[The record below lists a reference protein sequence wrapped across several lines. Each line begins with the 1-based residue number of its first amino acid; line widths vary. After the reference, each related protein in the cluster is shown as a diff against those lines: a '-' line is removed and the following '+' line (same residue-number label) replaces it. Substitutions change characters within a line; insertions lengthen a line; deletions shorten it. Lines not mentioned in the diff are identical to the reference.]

1 MHESG
6 PETLVAAARMAG
18 VGDERV
24 LAALRSVPRAL
35 FVPPSEIDRAYT
47 DAPLPIAHAQV
58 TTQPSLVAKM
68 VEALALTGSERVLE
82 IGTGYGWQTAL
93 LASLADFV
101 WSVERWPDLAEAARA
116 NLERYGARNAEI
128 ALGDGSRGLAEQAP
142 FEAVL
147 VSAAFPRVPPPLAE
161 QLAPG
166 GRLVQPIGRGG
177 NEDVVLFERRGDR
190 LDALKSLTAARFV
203 PLVGRH
209 GFPTS
214 SDAM

>member
-1 MHESG
+1 
-6 PETLVAAARMAG
+6 MAG
-18 VGDERV
+18 VVDARV
-24 LAALRSVPRAL
+24 LAALRDVPRAL
-35 FVPPSEIDRAYT
+35 FVPPSQLDRAYE

-93 LASLADFV
+93 LASLADLV

-116 NLERYGARNAEI
+116 NLERYGARNVEVS
-128 ALGDGSRGLAEQAP
+128 LGDGSQGLRGQRP
-142 FEAVL
+142 FDAIL
-147 VSAAFPRVPPPLAE
+147 VSAAFPRVPPPLVE

-177 NEDVVLFERRGDR
+177 DEDVVLFERRGDR
-190 LDALKSLTAARFV
+190 LEALRTLTLARFV

-209 GFPTS
+209 GFS
-214 SDAM
+214 GGR

>member
-1 MHESG
+1 M
-6 PETLVAAARMAG
+6 PENLVAAARMAG

-24 LAALRSVPRAL
+24 LEALRSIPRAL
-35 FVPPSEIDRAYT
+35 FVPPSQVDRAYE
-47 DAPLPIAHAQV
+47 DAPLPIAHSQV
-58 TTQPSLVAKM
+58 TTQPSLAAKM
-68 VEALALTGSERVLE
+68 VEALALSGSERVLE

-128 ALGDGSRGLAEQAP
+128 AVGDGSRGLAEQAP